1 MLTAVNGIYENGH
14 IILEEMPDF
23 NKKMKVIV
31 TFTEEIIAP
40 KKKRQSGILSGKV
53 WISDDFNA
61 PLDDLKDYM

>member
-14 IILEEMPDF
+14 IILEENPDF

-31 TFTEEIIAP
+31 TFTEEVSTL

-53 WISDDFNA
+53 WMANDFNA
-61 PLDDLKDYM
+61 PLDDLKEYM